1 MKEENEATA
10 NELSKNKENEANGRE
25 EVYTRIIRAG
35 NRTYFLDVKSTRKND
50 LYLTI
55 TESKK
60 RFNKDGKFFYE
71 KHKLFL
77 YQEDFDK
84 FSDGLEDV
92 FSFIRNSDTSTASD
106 EETVKAEIASDTT
119 PEETKDDVKEDDSK
133 KTDEFINVEF
143 EDLGDKYED

>member
-1 MKEENEATA
+1 MKEENEAKA
-10 NELSKNKENEANGRE
+10 SELSKNHENASNERE
-25 EVYTRIIRAG
+25 EVYTRVIRAG

-77 YQEDFDK
+77 YPEDFKK
-84 FSDGLEDV
+84 FSDGLDDV
-92 FSFIRNSDTSTASD
+92 FSFIRDPDNHSPAEVD
-106 EETVKAEIASDTT
+106 E
-119 PEETKDDVKEDDSK
+119 PENKGFVDSADSVQEEEKKEEDSK

-143 EDLGDKYED
+143 EDLGEK

>member
-1 MKEENEATA
+1 MKEENEAKA
-10 NELSKNKENEANGRE
+10 SELGNNKENESNGRE
-25 EVYTRIIRAG
+25 EVYTKIIRAG

-92 FSFIRNSDTSTASD
+92 FSFIRNSDTSEASD
-106 EETVKAEIASDTT
+106 ADKIENKESVDAVEKE
-119 PEETKDDVKEDDSK
+119 PENTEKEDESK
-133 KTDEFINVEF
+133 TTDEFINVEF
-143 EDLGDKYED
+143 EDLGEK

>member
-1 MKEENEATA
+1 MKDEKEAKGS
-10 NELSKNKENEANGRE
+10 ELSNKNENDSSGRE
-25 EVYTRIIRAG
+25 EVYTKIVRAG

-60 RFNKDGKFFYE
+60 RFNKEGKFFYE

-77 YQEDFDK
+77 YPEDFEK

-92 FSFIRNSDTSTASD
+92 FSFIRSSDNVLSP
-106 EETVKAEIASDTT
+106 ETGDAGNEKEVKAVDREAD
-119 PEETKDDVKEDDSK
+119 ETEKGDDSK
-133 KTDEFINVEF
+133 TADEFINVEF
-143 EDLGDKYED
+143 EDLGEK

>member
-1 MKEENEATA
+1 MKEENEAKA
-10 NELSKNKENEANGRE
+10 NELSKNNENEASGRE

-77 YQEDFDK
+77 YQEDFEK
-84 FSDGLEDV
+84 FSEGLEDV
-92 FSFIRNSDTSTASD
+92 FSFIRNSDTSPVSD
-106 EETVKAEIASDTT
+106 KETVKSESKLDSAKKEK
-119 PEETKDDVKEDDSK
+119 EDVDEDDDSK
-133 KTDEFINVEF
+133 KADEFINVEF
-143 EDLGDKYED
+143 EDLGEK

>member
-1 MKEENEATA
+1 MKDENEAKGS
-10 NELSKNKENEANGRE
+10 ELSNNNENDSGGRE
-25 EVYTRIIRAG
+25 EVYTKIVRAG

-77 YQEDFDK
+77 YPEDFEK

-92 FSFIRNSDTSTASD
+92 FSFIRSSDTGVSSEKYDTSG
-106 EETVKAEIASDTT
+106 ESEVKADDKQKD
-119 PEETKDDVKEDDSK
+119 ETEKEDVSK
-133 KTDEFINVEF
+133 TTDEFINVEF
-143 EDLGDKYED
+143 EDLGEK

>member
-1 MKEENEATA
+1 MKEENEAKASEFSNT
-10 NELSKNKENEANGRE
+10 NENNASGRE
-25 EVYTRIIRAG
+25 EVYTKVVRAG

-77 YQEDFDK
+77 YQEDFEK

-92 FSFIRNSDTSTASD
+92 FSFIRDSENGISS
-106 EETVKAEIASDTT
+106 
-119 PEETKDDVKEDDSK
+119 ETKEVESQKEVNAVKKESDATEKEDDSK
-133 KTDEFINVEF
+133 TTDEFINVEF
-143 EDLGDKYED
+143 EDLGEK

>member
-1 MKEENEATA
+1 MKDEKEAKGS
-10 NELSKNKENEANGRE
+10 ELSNNNENDSSGRE
-25 EVYTRIIRAG
+25 EVYTKIVRAG

-77 YQEDFDK
+77 YPEDFEK

-92 FSFIRNSDTSTASD
+92 FSFIRSSDKVASP
-106 EETVKAEIASDTT
+106 ETDDAGSEREVKAVDREDDDT
-119 PEETKDDVKEDDSK
+119 EKGDDSK
-133 KTDEFINVEF
+133 TTDEFINVEF
-143 EDLGDKYED
+143 EDLGEK

>member
-1 MKEENEATA
+1 MKEENEAKA
-10 NELSKNKENEANGRE
+10 SELGNNKENEANGRE
-25 EVYTRIIRAG
+25 EVYTKIIRAG
-35 NRTYFLDVKSTRKND
+35 NRTYFLDVKATRKND

-84 FSDGLEDV
+84 FSEGLEDV
-92 FSFIRNSDTSTASD
+92 FSFIKNSDTFESSDGEEVENKESVETAEKESESTEKGD
-106 EETVKAEIASDTT
+106 E
-119 PEETKDDVKEDDSK
+119 SK
-133 KTDEFINVEF
+133 STDEFINVEF
-143 EDLGDKYED
+143 EDLGEK

>member
-1 MKEENEATA
+1 MKEENEAKA
-10 NELSKNKENEANGRE
+10 SELGNNKENESNGRE
-25 EVYTRIIRAG
+25 EVYTKIIRAG

-92 FSFIRNSDTSTASD
+92 FSFIRNSDTSEASD
-106 EETVKAEIASDTT
+106 ADKIENKESVDATEKE
-119 PEETKDDVKEDDSK
+119 PENTEKEDESK
-133 KTDEFINVEF
+133 TTDEFINVEF
-143 EDLGDKYED
+143 EDLGEK

>member
-1 MKEENEATA
+1 MKEENEAKA
-10 NELSKNKENEANGRE
+10 SELGNNKENESNGRE
-25 EVYTRIIRAG
+25 EVYTKIIRAG

-92 FSFIRNSDTSTASD
+92 FSFIRNSDTSEASD
-106 EETVKAEIASDTT
+106 ADKIENKESVNAAEKE
-119 PEETKDDVKEDDSK
+119 PENTKKEDESK
-133 KTDEFINVEF
+133 TTDEFINVEF
-143 EDLGDKYED
+143 EDLGEK

>member
-1 MKEENEATA
+1 MKEENEAKA
-10 NELSKNKENEANGRE
+10 SELDNNKENETDGRE
-25 EVYTRIIRAG
+25 EVYTKIIRAG

-84 FSDGLEDV
+84 FSEGLEDV
-92 FSFIRNSDTSTASD
+92 FSFIRNSDTSGVTQD
-106 EETVKAEIASDTT
+106 EKIEN
-119 PEETKDDVKEDDSK
+119 KESTEAVEKESENTEKGDESK

-143 EDLGDKYED
+143 EDLGEK

>member
-1 MKEENEATA
+1 MKEENEANA
-10 NELSKNKENEANGRE
+10 SEFSSNNKNDASGRE
-25 EVYTRIIRAG
+25 EVYTKVVRAG

-60 RFNKDGKFFYE
+60 KFNKDGKFFYE

-77 YQEDFDK
+77 YQEDFEK

-92 FSFIRNSDTSTASD
+92 FAFIRNSDNGALSESK
-106 EETVKAEIASDTT
+106 EVESHKEVKAVNKESDIT
-119 PEETKDDVKEDDSK
+119 EKEDDAK
-133 KTDEFINVEF
+133 TTDEFINVEF
-143 EDLGDKYED
+143 EDLGEK

>member
-1 MKEENEATA
+1 MKEENEAKA
-10 NELSKNKENEANGRE
+10 SELGNNKENESNGRE
-25 EVYTRIIRAG
+25 EVYTKIIRAG

-92 FSFIRNSDTSTASD
+92 FSFIRNSDTSEASD
-106 EETVKAEIASDTT
+106 ADKIENKESVDAAEKE
-119 PEETKDDVKEDDSK
+119 PENTEKEDESK
-133 KTDEFINVEF
+133 TTDEFINVEF
-143 EDLGDKYED
+143 EDLGEK

>member
-1 MKEENEATA
+1 MKEENESKAS
-10 NELSKNKENEANGRE
+10 ELGNNKENETNGRE
-25 EVYTRIIRAG
+25 EVYTKIIRAG

-84 FSDGLEDV
+84 FSEGLEDV
-92 FSFIRNSDTSTASD
+92 FSFIRNSDTSEATQ
-106 EETVKAEIASDTT
+106 EEKMEDTESVEAT
-119 PEETKDDVKEDDSK
+119 DKESENTEKDDGSK

-143 EDLGDKYED
+143 EDLGEK

>member
-1 MKEENEATA
+1 MKEENEAKA
-10 NELSKNKENEANGRE
+10 SELSNGTENESNGRE
-25 EVYTRIIRAG
+25 EVYTKIIRAG

-77 YQEDFDK
+77 YQEDFEK
-84 FSDGLEDV
+84 FSEGLEDV
-92 FSFIRNSDTSTASD
+92 FSFIKNADNGGDIIEEKDQTEKTSDLSEKETEV
-106 EETVKAEIASDTT
+106 EEK
-119 PEETKDDVKEDDSK
+119 KEDAK
-133 KTDEFINVEF
+133 ATDEFINVEF
-143 EDLGDKYED
+143 EDLGEK

>member
-1 MKEENEATA
+1 MKEENEAKA
-10 NELSKNKENEANGRE
+10 DELGNNKENETNGRE
-25 EVYTRIIRAG
+25 EVYTKIIRAG

-84 FSDGLEDV
+84 FSEGLEDV
-92 FSFIRNSDTSTASD
+92 FSFIRDSDTSGATQD
-106 EETVKAEIASDTT
+106 EKIENKESTEAAE
-119 PEETKDDVKEDDSK
+119 KESENTEKGDESK

-143 EDLGDKYED
+143 EDLGEK

>member
-1 MKEENEATA
+1 MKEENE
-10 NELSKNKENEANGRE
+10 SKASESGNNKENETNGRE
-25 EVYTRIIRAG
+25 EVYTKIIRAG

-84 FSDGLEDV
+84 FSEGLEDV
-92 FSFIRNSDTSTASD
+92 FSFIRNSDTSEATQ
-106 EETVKAEIASDTT
+106 EEKMEDTESVEAT
-119 PEETKDDVKEDDSK
+119 DKESENTEKDDGSK

-143 EDLGDKYED
+143 EDLGEK